1 MAFLG
6 YSDDFDLDDD
16 GILRDSA
23 SSGGILIDDDGIV
36 RDDFDAQSKYTS
48 RSSTTHWTDSGLGGD
63 KQSGGSTST
72 IRQFDLQSYPSYEA
86 LEDSHVNIS
95 DLEASK
101 DDLSFEGDAFRNSFD
116 RDIGYDNGNIRS
128 PPSKHQSD
136 LQSGLSSRS
145 SFDHSLTFDDTNDN
159 FKSTTDSG
167 NKELFDSDYYK
178 QLEELGVL
186 IDGAELAEPL
196 ASLDEF
202 EILEDHVSREDI
214 DYSADEDND
223 LDNFIKKTPIR
234 SPGIGGFHGDKADNR
249 EEYEPPEERQTHTRP
264 NTASS
269 ARTISDRS
277 FPEISP
283 EEALKYYNERVSDP
297 DQEID
302 FGVRDADSIDFEES
316 QRTGD
321 DDEIFD
327 ITSRISDAPKPA
339 KRRAFG
345 ERDTPSMLT
354 PSFGSRSGSRL
365 SHEGSR
371 SNTPGDKKGHLV
383 RRPNSRGSDRSFD
396 HNDSFM
402 SNSSKGQQY
411 QNNQLHRHSG
421 PREDRSFDHNDSFLS
436 THSYASRTSRDG
448 SLTPVSTGV
457 FSESHMDARPGSL
470 TPRNTSQSEITRPD
484 SVASQRS
491 AASEQLSARSRQ
503 RSSHNTSREDNP
515 SLSKARSQ
523 ESFFHDSELQPVR
536 STEKSTPDKM
546 PKRLLPK
553 PNSNEV
559 SQSYRVKSKSTTNI
573 AAKTGPVKPKH
584 MSVSDLSR
592 VQLDEHE
599 SEGQNSTSDKSKNE
613 LSSKLNQ
620 EFHKRKQATEL
631 VQQLQKDYDKLLSKY
646 ASAELTI
653 DQLRLGARVTLHSN
667 SPTPSQATSGSL
679 QSLQQPQV
687 MQLNRGMK
695 SPSPFQGSLG
705 YASPMSVDST
715 AADSYNDQGQGSR
728 NKFRSQSES
737 ALTNGNAEQEARNMA
752 LSSENGAESVKLGL
766 IFQANGLDDRMESF
780 KTLLDEQQ
788 LTHDEQEKV
797 FEKIRTDH
805 EKLRRDYLQSKE
817 DYNVLKRANANV
829 GDVNFDQE
837 KELEGELFRLGM
849 KFDEIHEK
857 VDENRQKKSS
867 ERQPFQSNR
876 SQSNGDISLD
886 GSDAEGRAIDHTK
899 KKVLGVMAGDDLV
912 KPQKDQK
919 FQDTVNRLHVEY
931 SNLMDRYRRLKQMA
945 QTPERDREIDNLVK
959 KLKHICNSEPEIFK
973 MPKELQESQD
983 HEISIASDVSQT
995 GSDLDD
1001 EPPRWEQ
1008 LQERDE
1014 NGRRMSVA
1022 SPIMGRRPSQQVQ
1035 QREQMAS
1042 VQNHSFTRGRETPT
1056 SSHNW
1061 SMDRSYSEYNGDTP
1075 RGLPRDNNLQQSSSI
1090 SSSRSSLCSRGT
1102 PQDPDRNSPNPRLP
1116 RPRRHDH
1123 PDRKHGLKKRP
1134 EGGSLSSLGDS
1145 GISEHDNTNGGGAT
1159 AGNLSSLPGPGKF
1172 KQMTK
1177 QRNAPDA
1184 DSGFI
1189 GSMVGS
1195 EVSQMSSRQQ
1205 QLQQQDQG
1213 QPSLR
1218 LRHPADNEERPRSRT
1233 RDIETASVSSSRSA
1247 RSGRSRQ
1254 DDRPSSRGSLRSGSR
1269 RDMTT
1274 DMSRDFT
1281 DDSYT
1286 LTESDMSFD
1295 SSQVS
1300 RRSRQRPR
1308 SMVEA
1313 SIQEEEEGR
1322 PPATPRQTKQK
1333 SRVEPHQP
1341 IIRTPGKPHKSKAA
1355 DVSRSS
1361 LNISGEHLTPRA
1373 TPNVS
1378 FNESQDVFLSGEDTP
1393 RQENQEVY
1401 KEEPKIEAQ
1410 KPATVTRQPQ
1420 KHRRPQTPP
1429 AAKVE
1434 RPSTPRAKGREVSR
1448 GNQGYVK
1455 TQERPKEETKPKLME
1470 DRSVGSDS
1478 DDTLEGSE
1486 AATVATKASE
1496 GSEKFR
1502 LLQDEIGRLR
1512 DEFQKATEQQRQQ
1525 MIQQQQQQQQHIPPP
1540 PPQPQQQQQQD
1551 DYHFFDPT
1559 EDAYA
1564 FMRGPRR
1571 RANSFSGAG
1580 VRDWDDWWKYPLN
1593 NPNDGAEIPLGYAAA
1608 DSYATPRR
1616 QAAAAAAAT
1625 AAAMETGQEAR
1636 PRGRHRIRKKY
1647 RKTTSENAAQT
1658 QAGYDSDQ
1666 SPTRATASTVTDDQ
1680 LYNYYVPRYQHPT
1693 QMAATPQQT
1702 PQRAARYSS
1711 QPNLY
1716 YAAYPTASTQP
1727 QVYAAPPQPAQQ
1739 YTPRTANYATPISA
1753 GYGPRSRQPSQYRLP
1768 SSPQQQRTY
1777 SYDDIDV
1784 QGQGQTYQQAPVAYI
1799 LTDQVPAASEP
1810 VYQTDVDS
1818 AVCPLCGG
1826 VGYHTHTEQEAP
1838 PQGATPTVVYTLPQ
1852 PVRRSRPRQR
1862 SKSATRVRHYS
1873 PEGRRRS
1880 RYLVREYR
1888 SESESAESDDEV
1900 YLRRSRSS
1908 DRRRRRPARRYRKEY
1923 EDALNQSLNLTEEI
1937 DDLTTKMMSTVR
1949 GELKRAKKHK
1959 DFGSSVW

>member
-86 LEDSHVNIS
+86 LEDSRVNIS

-116 RDIGYDNGNIRS
+116 RDTGYDNGNVRS
-128 PPSKHQSD
+128 PSGKLQSD
-136 LQSGLSSRS
+136 LQSALSSRS
-145 SFDHSLTFDDTNDN
+145 SFEHSLTFDDTNDN

-214 DYSADEDND
+214 EYSPEPNNSFDN
-223 LDNFIKKTPIR
+223 LLKKTPIR
-234 SPGIGGFHGDKADNR
+234 SPGIGGFHGDKGDNR

-269 ARTISDRS
+269 ARTISSRS

-297 DQEID
+297 DQELD
-302 FGVRDADSIDFEES
+302 FDVRDADSIDFEES

-321 DDEIFD
+321 DDEIFN

-339 KRRAFG
+339 KRRAYG
-345 ERDTPSMLT
+345 TERDTPSMLT
-354 PSFGSRSGSRL
+354 PSFGSRSGSRQRQTNQL
-365 SHEGSR
+365 PRRPGSR
-371 SNTPGDKKGHLV
+371 
-383 RRPNSRGSDRSFD
+383 
-396 HNDSFM
+396 
-402 SNSSKGQQY
+402 
-411 QNNQLHRHSG
+411 
-421 PREDRSFDHNDSFLS
+421 EERSFDHNDSFLS
-436 THSYASRTSRDG
+436 THSYTSRTSRDG

-457 FSESHMDARPGSL
+457 FSESHQEARPGSL

-491 AASEQLSARSRQ
+491 AASEILSARSRQ
-503 RSSHNTSREDNP
+503 RSSHNTSREDNS

-523 ESFFHDSELQPVR
+523 ESFFQDSELQPVR
-536 STEKSTPDKM
+536 SADKSTPDKM

-553 PNSNEV
+553 PNSTEV

-573 AAKTGPVKPKH
+573 AAKPGPIKPKH

-592 VQLDEHE
+592 VQLEEHE
-599 SEGQNSTSDKSKNE
+599 SEAQNSTSDKSKNE

-667 SPTPSQATSGSL
+667 SPTPSQATTGSM

-687 MQLNRGMK
+687 MQMNRGVK

-715 AADSYNDQGQGSR
+715 AADSYNDQGQGSK

-737 ALTNGNAEQEARNMA
+737 ALTNGNAEREARNMA

-876 SQSNGDISLD
+876 TQANGDVSLD
-886 GSDAEGRAIDHTK
+886 SSDVEGRAIDHTK
-899 KKVLGVMAGDDLV
+899 KKITSAMAGDDLV
-912 KPQKDQK
+912 KPHKEQE
-919 FQDTVNRLHVEY
+919 FQDSVNRLHVEY
-931 SNLMDRYRRLKQMA
+931 NNLMDRYRRLKQMA
-945 QTPERDREIDNLVK
+945 QTPERDKEIDNLVK

-973 MPKELQESQD
+973 MPKELQESQGL
-983 HEISIASDVSQT
+983 EISFASDVSQT

-1001 EPPRWEQ
+1001 EPARWEQ

-1014 NGRRMSVA
+1014 DGRRMSVA
-1022 SPIMGRRPSQQVQ
+1022 SPVMGRRPSQQVQ

-1042 VQNHSFTRGRETPT
+1042 VQNQSFSRGRDTPT
-1056 SSHNW
+1056 NSHNW

-1075 RGLPRDNNLQQSSSI
+1075 RGLPQDNSLRQSSSV
-1090 SSSRSSLCSRGT
+1090 SSSRSSLSSRGT
-1102 PQDPDRNSPNPRLP
+1102 PRDPDRNSPNPRLP

-1123 PDRKHGLKKRP
+1123 PDRKHGLKKRQD
-1134 EGGSLSSLGDS
+1134 GGSLSSLGDS

-1205 QLQQQDQG
+1205 QLQHQDQA

-1218 LRHPADNEERPRSRT
+1218 LRHPADNEERPRSRS
-1233 RDIETASVSSSRSA
+1233 RDVETASIASSRSA
-1247 RSGRSRQ
+1247 RSGRTRH

-1286 LTESDMSFD
+1286 LTESDVSFD
-1295 SSQVS
+1295 SSHHS

-1322 PPATPRQTKQK
+1322 PPATPRQQQTKQSQK

-1341 IIRTPGKPHKSKAA
+1341 IIRTPGKPAKSRG

-1393 RQENQEVY
+1393 RQQTPQIPI
-1401 KEEPKIEAQ
+1401 EEPKVEAQ

-1420 KHRRPQTPP
+1420 QHRRPQTPP
-1429 AAKVE
+1429 VARVE
-1434 RPSTPRAKGREVSR
+1434 RPPTPGAKGREVSGGHR
-1448 GNQGYVK
+1448 GNVK
-1455 TQERPKEETKPKLME
+1455 TQERPTEQTKPKVMA

-1486 AATVATKASE
+1486 AATVTTKASE

-1502 LLQDEIGRLR
+1502 ILQDEIGRLR
-1512 DEFQKATEQQRQQ
+1512 DEFKKATEEQRQQ
-1525 MIQQQQQQQQHIPPP
+1525 TLQQQHHQHHQHVPIQQPQ
-1540 PPQPQQQQQQD
+1540 PPQQQQQQQQD
-1551 DYHFFDPT
+1551 DYHYFDPT

-1616 QAAAAAAAT
+1616 QAAAAAAAAT
-1625 AAAMETGQEAR
+1625 AAALESGQEAR

-1658 QAGYDSDQ
+1658 QAGYESDQ

-1680 LYNYYVPRYQHPT
+1680 LFSYYVPRYHQPS
-1693 QMAATPQQT
+1693 QMAATPQQA

-1716 YAAYPTASTQP
+1716 YGAYPTANVQP
-1727 QVYAAPPQPAQQ
+1727 QVYAAVPQQSTPTQQ
-1739 YTPRTANYATPISA
+1739 YTPRSANYSTPISA
-1753 GYGPRSRQPSQYRLP
+1753 GYSPRARYRTP

-1777 SYDDIDV
+1777 SYDDMDV
-1784 QGQGQTYQQAPVAYI
+1784 QGQGQTYQPAPVAYI
-1799 LTDQVPAASEP
+1799 LTDQVPGATEP
-1810 VYQTDVDS
+1810 VYETTVDN

-1826 VGYHTHTEQEAP
+1826 EGYHTHTEQEAA
-1838 PQGATPTVVYTLPQ
+1838 PQTARPTVVYTLPE
-1852 PVRRSRPRQR
+1852 PVRRTRPRQR

-1873 PEGRRRS
+1873 PEGKRRS

-1888 SESESAESDDEV
+1888 SESESAESEDEF
-1900 YLRRSRSS
+1900 YHRRSRSS
-1908 DRRRRRPARRYRKEY
+1908 GRRRRRPGRRYRKEY

-1937 DDLTTKMMSTVR
+1937 DDLTTKMMCTVR

>member
-86 LEDSHVNIS
+86 LEDSRVNIS

-116 RDIGYDNGNIRS
+116 RDTGYDNGHIHS
-128 PPSKHQSD
+128 PAGKLQRD
-136 LQSGLSSRS
+136 IQSGLSSRS

-214 DYSADEDND
+214 DYSPEPDNSFD
-223 LDNFIKKTPIR
+223 KLLRKNSIR
-234 SPGIGGFHGDKADNR
+234 SPGIGGFHDDR
-249 EEYEPPEERQTHTRP
+249 EDDRQEYEPPEERQTHTRP
-264 NTASS
+264 NTAGS
-269 ARTISDRS
+269 ARTISSRS

-297 DQEID
+297 DQELD

-321 DDEIFD
+321 DDEIFN

-345 ERDTPSMLT
+345 DDRDTPSMLT
-354 PSFGSRSGSRL
+354 PSIGSRSGSRQ
-365 SHEGSR
+365 SHDGNR
-371 SNTPGDKKGHLV
+371 ANIPHDKKGHLR

-396 HNDSFM
+396 HNDSFV
-402 SNSSKGQQY
+402 SNRSNGPLDQT
-411 QNNQLHRHSG
+411 NQL
-421 PREDRSFDHNDSFLS
+421 PRRPGSHGERSFDNNDSFLS
-436 THSYASRTSRDG
+436 NTSYASRTSRDG

-457 FSESHMDARPGSL
+457 FSESHHEARPGSL

-484 SVASQRS
+484 SSASQRS
-491 AASEQLSARSRQ
+491 AASETLSARSRQ
-503 RSSHNTSREDNP
+503 RSSHNTSREDNA

-536 STEKSTPDKM
+536 SAEKSSPDKM

-553 PNSNEV
+553 PNANEV

-573 AAKTGPVKPKH
+573 AAKTGPIKPKH

-592 VQLDEHE
+592 IQLDEHE
-599 SEGQNSTSDKSKNE
+599 GDAVNSTSDKSKNE

-667 SPTPSQATSGSL
+667 SPTPSQATTGSM

-687 MQLNRGMK
+687 MQLNRGVK

-715 AADSYNDQGQGSR
+715 LADSYSDQGQGAKT
-728 NKFRSQSES
+728 KFRSQSES
-737 ALTNGNAEQEARNMA
+737 ALTNGNAEREARNMA

-780 KTLLDEQQ
+780 KTLLDEKQ

-817 DYNVLKRANANV
+817 DYNVLKRANASV

-849 KFDEIHEK
+849 KFDDIHEK

-876 SQSNGDISLD
+876 AQSNGDVTVD
-886 GSDAEGRAIDHTK
+886 GSDVEGRAIDHTK
-899 KKVLGVMAGDDLV
+899 KKMTSTMAGDDLV
-912 KPQKDQK
+912 KPTKDQV
-919 FQDTVNRLHVEY
+919 FQNTVSRLHEEY
-931 SNLMDRYRRLKQMA
+931 NNLMDRYRRLKQMA

-973 MPKELQESQD
+973 MPKELQE
-983 HEISIASDVSQT
+983 
-995 GSDLDD
+995 
-1001 EPPRWEQ
+1001 RWEQ
-1008 LQERDE
+1008 LQERDVD
-1014 NGRRMSVA
+1014 GRRMSVA
-1022 SPIMGRRPSQQVQ
+1022 SPAMGRCPSQQAQ

-1042 VQNHSFTRGRETPT
+1042 VQNQSFTRGRDTPT
-1056 SSHNW
+1056 NSHNW
-1061 SMDRSYSEYNGDTP
+1061 SMDRSYSEYNGDTSH
-1075 RGLPRDNNLQQSSSI
+1075 GLPRDNSLRQSSSI
-1090 SSSRSSLCSRGT
+1090 SSSRSSLSSRGT
-1102 PQDPDRNSPNPRLP
+1102 PRDPDRNSPNPRLP

-1134 EGGSLSSLGDS
+1134 EGGSMSSLGDS
-1145 GISEHDNTNGGGAT
+1145 GISEHDHTNGGGAT

-1195 EVSQMSSRQQ
+1195 EVSHMSSRQQ
-1205 QLQQQDQG
+1205 QEQA

-1218 LRHPADNEERPRSRT
+1218 LRHPADNDERPRSRSG
-1233 RDIETASVSSSRSA
+1233 DAETASITSSRSA

-1254 DDRPSSRGSLRSGSR
+1254 DDRPSSRGSLRSGGR

-1295 SSQVS
+1295 SSQHS

-1322 PPATPRQTKQK
+1322 PPATPRQQQTKQGQK

-1341 IIRTPGKPHKSKAA
+1341 IIRTPGKPAKSKANL
-1355 DVSRSS
+1355 SRSS

-1378 FNESQDVFLSGEDTP
+1378 FNESQDVFLSGEETP
-1393 RQENQEVY
+1393 RQEDQQIY
-1401 KEEPKIEAQ
+1401 KEEPKMEAQ

-1420 KHRRPQTPP
+1420 QHRRPQTPP
-1429 AAKVE
+1429 AARVE
-1434 RPSTPRAKGREVSR
+1434 RPSTPGSKGQEVNGGR
-1448 GNQGYVK
+1448 QGSTK
-1455 TQERPKEETKPKLME
+1455 TQRVPNEQTRPKVME

-1486 AATVATKASE
+1486 APTVATKTSE

-1502 LLQDEIGRLR
+1502 VLQDEIGRLR
-1512 DEFQKATEQQRQQ
+1512 DEFKKATDEQRQQ
-1525 MIQQQQQQQQHIPPP
+1525 MLQQQQQQHQHA
-1540 PPQPQQQQQQD
+1540 PPQLPQPPQQPQQD
-1551 DYHFFDPT
+1551 DYHYFDPT

-1580 VRDWDDWWKYPLN
+1580 VRDWDDWWKYPLI
-1593 NPNDGAEIPLGYAAA
+1593 NPNDGADLPLGYAAA

-1616 QAAAAAAAT
+1616 QAAAAAAAAAT
-1625 AAAMETGQEAR
+1625 TAAMETGQEAR

-1647 RKTTSENAAQT
+1647 RKTNLENAAQT

-1680 LYNYYVPRYQHPT
+1680 MFNYYVHPT
-1693 QMAATPQQT
+1693 QVAAAPQQYQATP
-1702 PQRAARYSS
+1702 RAARYSS

-1716 YAAYPTASTQP
+1716 YGAYPTASAQP
-1727 QVYAAPPQPAQQ
+1727 QVYAAQRPQQQTPTQQ
-1739 YTPRTANYATPISA
+1739 YTRQSANYSTPISA
-1753 GYGPRSRQPSQYRLP
+1753 GYGPRVRQQPQYRVP

-1777 SYDDIDV
+1777 SYDDIDA
-1784 QGQGQTYQQAPVAYI
+1784 QGQGQTYQPAPVAYI
-1799 LTDQVPAASEP
+1799 LADQVPTATGP
-1810 VYQTDVDS
+1810 VYETSVDS
-1818 AVCPLCGG
+1818 AECPLCGG
-1826 VGYHTHTEQEAP
+1826 VGYHTHTEQEPAP
-1838 PQGATPTVVYTLPQ
+1838 PTATPRVVYTLPE

-1862 SKSATRVRHYS
+1862 SKSASRIRHYS
-1873 PEGRRRS
+1873 PEGRGRS

-1888 SESESAESDDEV
+1888 SESESAESEDEL
-1900 YLRRSRSS
+1900 YQRRSQSS
-1908 DRRRRRPARRYRKEY
+1908 GRRQRRPGRRYRKEY

-1949 GELKRAKKHK
+1949 GELKLAKKHK
-1959 DFGSSVW
+1959 EFGSSVW

>member
-86 LEDSHVNIS
+86 LEDSRVNIS

-116 RDIGYDNGNIRS
+116 RDIGYDNGNIPS
-128 PPSKHQSD
+128 PAGKHHSD

-145 SFDHSLTFDDTNDN
+145 SFEHSLTFDDTNDN

-214 DYSADEDND
+214 DYSPEENNS
-223 LDNFIKKTPIR
+223 LDNFLKKTPIR
-234 SPGIGGFHGDKADNR
+234 SPGIGGFHGDRGDNR

-269 ARTISDRS
+269 ARTISSRS

-297 DQEID
+297 DQELD
-302 FGVRDADSIDFEES
+302 FGVRDAESIDFEES
-316 QRTGD
+316 HRTGD

-339 KRRAFG
+339 KRRAYG
-345 ERDTPSMLT
+345 SERDTPSMLT
-354 PSFGSRSGSRL
+354 PSFGSRSGSRQ
-365 SHEGSR
+365 SHDGSH
-371 SNTPGDKKGHLV
+371 SNTLHDKKGQLL
-383 RRPNSRGSDRSFD
+383 RRPNSRSSDRSFD

-402 SNSSKGQQY
+402 SNHSKES
-411 QNNQLHRHSG
+411 NQL
-421 PREDRSFDHNDSFLS
+421 PRRPKSREERSFDHNDSFLS
-436 THSYASRTSRDG
+436 NHSYASRTSRDG

-457 FSESHMDARPGSL
+457 FSESHYEARPGSL

-484 SVASQRS
+484 SSASQRS
-491 AASEQLSARSRQ
+491 AASETLSARSRQ

-536 STEKSTPDKM
+536 SAEKSTPDKM

-592 VQLDEHE
+592 VQLEEHE
-599 SEGQNSTSDKSKNE
+599 SEAQNSTSDKSKNE

-667 SPTPSQATSGSL
+667 SPTPSQATTGSL

-687 MQLNRGMK
+687 MQLNRGVK

-715 AADSYNDQGQGSR
+715 AADSYNDQGQGSK

-737 ALTNGNAEQEARNMA
+737 ALTNGNAEREARNMA
-752 LSSENGAESVKLGL
+752 LSSENGAESVRLGL
-766 IFQANGLDDRMESF
+766 TFQANGLDDRMESF

-876 SQSNGDISLD
+876 TQSNGDISLD
-886 GSDAEGRAIDHTK
+886 SSDVEGRAIDHTK
-899 KKVLGVMAGDDLV
+899 KKMVSVMAGDDLV
-912 KPQKDQK
+912 KPQKNQQ

-945 QTPERDREIDNLVK
+945 QTPERDKEIDNLVK
-959 KLKHICNSEPEIFK
+959 KLKAH
-973 MPKELQESQD
+973 LQGL
-983 HEISIASDVSQT
+983 EISFASDVSQT

-1001 EPPRWEQ
+1001 EPARWEQ

-1014 NGRRMSVA
+1014 DGRRMSVA
-1022 SPIMGRRPSQQVQ
+1022 SPAMGRRPSQQVQ
-1035 QREQMAS
+1035 QHEQMAS
-1042 VQNHSFTRGRETPT
+1042 VHNHSFTRGRDTPT

-1075 RGLPRDNNLQQSSSI
+1075 RGLPRDNSLHQSSSI

-1102 PQDPDRNSPNPRLP
+1102 PRDPDRNSPNPRLP

-1134 EGGSLSSLGDS
+1134 EAGSLSSLGDS

-1205 QLQQQDQG
+1205 QLQQQDQA

-1218 LRHPADNEERPRSRT
+1218 LRHQADTDERPRSRS
-1233 RDIETASVSSSRSA
+1233 RDMDTASVTSSRSA

-1286 LTESDMSFD
+1286 LTESDVSFD

-1313 SIQEEEEGR
+1313 SIQEEEEGGDTLRSEEKATVNLGWLADLRGR
-1322 PPATPRQTKQK
+1322 PPATPRQQQTKQSQK

-1341 IIRTPGKPHKSKAA
+1341 IIRTPGKPAKSKA

-1393 RQENQEVY
+1393 RQEAQEIY
-1401 KEEPKIEAQ
+1401 REEPKVEAQ
-1410 KPATVTRQPQ
+1410 KPATVTRQSQ

-1429 AAKVE
+1429 VAKVE
-1434 RPSTPRAKGREVSR
+1434 RPPTPGAKGKEVSGGHR
-1448 GNQGYVK
+1448 GNMK
-1455 TQERPKEETKPKLME
+1455 TQERPTEQTRPKVME

-1502 LLQDEIGRLR
+1502 ILQDEIGRLR
-1512 DEFQKATEQQRQQ
+1512 DEFQKATEQQRHQ
-1525 MIQQQQQQQQHIPPP
+1525 MIQQHQQHTQPQ
-1540 PPQPQQQQQQD
+1540 PPQPPQQQQQQD

-1625 AAAMETGQEAR
+1625 AAALETGQEVR

-1658 QAGYDSDQ
+1658 QAGYESDQ

-1680 LYNYYVPRYQHPT
+1680 LYNYYLPRYQHPT
-1693 QMAATPQQT
+1693 QVAATPQQGT
-1702 PQRAARYSS
+1702 QRAARYSS

-1716 YAAYPTASTQP
+1716 YAAYPTA
-1727 QVYAAPPQPAQQ
+1727 
-1739 YTPRTANYATPISA
+1739 
-1753 GYGPRSRQPSQYRLP
+1753 
-1768 SSPQQQRTY
+1768 
-1777 SYDDIDV
+1777 
-1784 QGQGQTYQQAPVAYI
+1784 
-1799 LTDQVPAASEP
+1799 
-1810 VYQTDVDS
+1810 
-1818 AVCPLCGG
+1818 
-1826 VGYHTHTEQEAP
+1826 
-1838 PQGATPTVVYTLPQ
+1838 
-1852 PVRRSRPRQR
+1852 
-1862 SKSATRVRHYS
+1862 
-1873 PEGRRRS
+1873 
-1880 RYLVREYR
+1880 
-1888 SESESAESDDEV
+1888 
-1900 YLRRSRSS
+1900 
-1908 DRRRRRPARRYRKEY
+1908 
-1923 EDALNQSLNLTEEI
+1923 
-1937 DDLTTKMMSTVR
+1937 
-1949 GELKRAKKHK
+1949 
-1959 DFGSSVW
+1959 